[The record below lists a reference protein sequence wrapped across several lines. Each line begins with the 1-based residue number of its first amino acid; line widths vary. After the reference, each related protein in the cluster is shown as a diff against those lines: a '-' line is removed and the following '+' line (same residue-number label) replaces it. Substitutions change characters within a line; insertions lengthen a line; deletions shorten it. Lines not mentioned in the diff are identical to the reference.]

1 MAGTAE
7 FSLQDIDRIIAEDE
21 AAGLMVRVSQ
31 ALGRGLARRNLTTH
45 QLLNLFGEVRRIEME
60 WQQQQRD
67 PEERLDSRI
76 WRRLQLLKPRMA
88 HQAARLRM
96 LSTSRGYQESR
107 ARDDAMDPLI
117 EALERAID
125 RVERNS
131 DFQSRVRPGRRLRGW
146 SPRSRFPKRQR
157 SGLPSWSL
165 VASSKSR
172 RFRSPSKTSLSFVC
186 ERAPRFSPATSASC

>member
-7 FSLQDIDRIIAEDE
+7 FSLRDIDRIIAEDE

-31 ALGRGLARRNLTTH
+31 ALGRELARRNLTAH

-96 LSTSRGYQESR
+96 LSPSRDYQESHPR
-107 ARDDAMDPLI
+107 GDVMDPLI

-131 DFQSRVRPGRRLRGW
+131 DFQRFLDFFYAILGYLRFYQGR
-146 SPRSRFPKRQR
+146 
-157 SGLPSWSL
+157 
-165 VASSKSR
+165 
-172 RFRSPSKTSLSFVC
+172 
-186 ERAPRFSPATSASC
+186 

>member
-21 AAGLMVRVSQ
+21 AAELMVRVSQ
-31 ALGRGLARRNLTTH
+31 ALGRELARRNLTTH

-67 PEERLDSRI
+67 PEERLDPRI

-131 DFQSRVRPGRRLRGW
+131 DFQRFLDFFDAILAYLRFYQGR
-146 SPRSRFPKRQR
+146 
-157 SGLPSWSL
+157 
-165 VASSKSR
+165 
-172 RFRSPSKTSLSFVC
+172 
-186 ERAPRFSPATSASC
+186 